1 MPLIKNVTMIN
12 KKKYRDLI
20 RLFFSILFSIVYI
33 PHLLL
38 FFLSS
43 NKKLIESDVS
53 VLKIKLSIRLNT
65 FFGILFFLH
74 NNPYFRVIFY
84 HRIGPIRSLIIEW
97 YRPGFNSFIISKST
111 VIEAGFNLVHPYSTI
126 INAEHI
132 GKNFNFRHCT
142 TLGNKLNDNK
152 RPFIGDNVTLGASV
166 TIIGDIKIGDNVIIG
181 AGAVVTRNIEKNSI
195 AVGNPAKVIKKIN

>member
-1 MPLIKNVTMIN
+1 MD
-12 KKKYRDLI
+12 KKKYRDLL
-20 RLFFSILFSIVYI
+20 RLSCSILFTIVYV

-38 FFLSS
+38 FFLSR
-43 NKKLIESDVS
+43 NKKLIESDVR
-53 VLKIKLSIRLNT
+53 VLRTKLSVRLNT
-65 FFGILFFLH
+65 IFGLLYFLH

-84 HRIGPIRSLIIEW
+84 HRIGPIRSLMIEW
-97 YRPGFNSFIISKST
+97 YRPGFSSFIISKST
-111 VIEAGFNLVHPYSTI
+111 IIGADFNLVHPYSTI
-126 INAEHI
+126 INADHI

-181 AGAVVTRNIEKNSI
+181 AGAVVTKDIQENSI
-195 AVGNPAKVIKKIN
+195 AVGNPAKVIKTIN